1 MRDEVA
7 AAGLEILEK
16 KQFTT
21 RGLPYCEDHRL
32 NQLTAFHT
40 GVPRVCLKAKG
51 RSDEEIEKVYADCLE
66 ELDNGVILDYYM
78 SRVVARKPV
87 N

>member
-1 MRDEVA
+1 MRDQIA
-7 AAGLEILEK
+7 AAGLEIVEK

-21 RGLPYCEDHRL
+21 RGLPRSEDHRL
-32 NQLTAFHT
+32 TLLFAFHT
-40 GVPRVCLKAKG
+40 GVPKVCLKAKG
-51 RSDEEIEKVYADCLE
+51 KSDEEIEKIYAECLE
-66 ELDNGVILDYYM
+66 ELESGVILDYYM